1 MSLARPTRAHAVKR
15 GEAMILFAVASYSFA
30 ISASAVEEIRSA
42 TSLDPFT
49 PSPRVRIPA
58 VRYTMTRQGR
68 TTFVVD
74 ANLHFRI
81 LPSPVTR
88 VLMLRNSPVGL
99 AVGQT
104 HRMTEI
110 SSLYALPRAFSGVER
125 EWYRGLALFGEDVVP
140 VVNPAAFL
148 DEAQLER
155 LTLAFSGQLPAKGA
169 TA

>member
-1 MSLARPTRAHAVKR
+1 MSLARPIRAHAAKR
-15 GEAMILFAVASYSFA
+15 GEAMILFEVASSLFA
-30 ISASAVEEIRSA
+30 ISAAAVEEIRSA
-42 TSLDPFT
+42 STLEPFT
-49 PSPRVRIPA
+49 PSPRVRVPT
-58 VRYTMTRQGR
+58 VRYTMTRQAR

-81 LPSPVTR
+81 LPSPITR
-88 VLMLRNSPVGL
+88 VLMLRNSPVGV

-110 SSLYALPRAFSGVER
+110 SSLYALPQAFTGIER

-148 DEAQLER
+148 DQAQLER
-155 LTLAFSGQLPAKGA
+155 LQLGFGKQNPAKGA